1 MIYCSNFFYDGEI
14 YDLYYDIESKQI
26 KFYLDGLE
34 QYIPSLNTK
43 YNYLCG
49 NNINGRQL
57 LLTSIL
63 SLGII
68 ISALSINGC
77 VDYGEARAIEVS
89 TVSVES
95 QLDPAS
101 FYKEL
106 YNNSDSEFKKEIL
119 DLTKIAIKDNG
130 NYIDQEDI
138 INKFSQLDFVYTSND
153 ELLTNTSDDIIGR
166 YDPETN
172 TIYLKEGLDEDV
184 LYTTIFH
191 EMLHFFSNSGFT
203 SLAIDKKGYIG
214 DALNEGMTQ
223 LLVNEYY
230 NNQLFVYSNEVSF
243 TKALIEIVGNDFM
256 REAYFSHDLDS
267 LINELSKYSSYN
279 DAISLLKNMD
289 NAKVAYND
297 DDREN
302 YNVFSGRCWDIIET
316 IYFNKYGIDMEKDK
330 LMMSYKEGTS
340 YDSVVSVSKKYYI
353 DNKNDSYMVSYYY
366 VEEDVGYLIDR
377 ELINEE
383 DRYIDYNIKKKT
395 TK

>member
-289 NAKVAYND
+289 NAKVAYNE

-302 YNVFSGRCWDIIET
+302 YSVFSRRCWDIIET